1 MIWGIVAMIGI
12 YLAGWVFAARCF
24 SLLDGPVPAPGRLG
38 RDLRD
43 GLLWPLWL
51 FLYALFWLIE
61 LRPQAFEDELGG
73 D

>member
-1 MIWGIVAMIGI
+1 MLWGILGVVTV
-12 YLAGWVFAARCF
+12 YVAGWLFAARCF
-24 SLLDGPVPAPGRLG
+24 SGLDGPVPAPGRLG

-51 FLYALFWLIE
+51 VLYGFFWLIE
-61 LRPQAFEDELGG
+61 LRRQPFEEELSG